1 MKAYLTDPTAPG
13 GIREKTVPSPV
24 LETNQALIEVTHFSL
39 NRGELNSAMQGPA
52 DRTIGW
58 DVAGTV
64 LQAPP
69 NGPPVGSRVVA
80 FSRASRGWAEQV
92 AVPLNDLALLPDSV
106 EAATAASL
114 PVAALTALYS
124 LERGERILGSK
135 VLVTGATG
143 GVGNFAV
150 ALARLMGAEV
160 IAQVRR
166 PDQVESVRRLGADTV
181 IVDDQGDL
189 LSASGPYRLIV
200 DGLGSRLTS
209 KVIHS
214 LSPDGIAVIYGV
226 SDRQTLEIQPGFL
239 LGSGTGRIEGFNL
252 YRQSEIESISRGLSR
267 LLNLMACEKLK
278 VAVDREVGWEGA
290 PQVAR
295 ELLDRKFSGKAVVR
309 LKS

>member
-1 MKAYLTDPTAPG
+1 MKAYLTDPNAPG
-13 GIREKTVPSPV
+13 GIRQDDVSSPT
-24 LETNQALIEVTHFSL
+24 LESNQALIEVSHFSL
-39 NRGELNSAMQGPA
+39 NRGELNSALQGPA
-52 DRTIGW
+52 GRSIGW

-69 NGPPVGSRVVA
+69 GGPQLGSRVVA

-92 AVPLNDLALLPDSV
+92 AVPLNDLAVVPETVPS
-106 EAATAASL
+106 ATAASL

-124 LERGERILGSK
+124 LERGQRLLGSK
-135 VLVTGATG
+135 VLITGATG

-166 PDQVESVRRLGADTV
+166 ADQVKAVRLLGADTV
-181 IVDDQGDL
+181 IVDEQGDQ

-252 YRQSEIESISRGLSR
+252 YRQSEIESISRGLER
-267 LLNLMACEKLK
+267 LLGLIRSGKLQ
-278 VAVDREVGWEGA
+278 VAVDREVGWEDA
-290 PQVAR
+290 PEVAR
-295 ELLDRKFSGKAVVR
+295 DLLERKFSGKAVVR
-309 LKS
+309 VRS